1 MHHLKSLSVTLS
13 SDCFPRLIRWWV
25 GALGREETSKIQY
38 MTLTVE
44 HRSVA
49 NVFLDKE
56 SWRALNQALEH
67 DRMGALERVDVVV
80 KAWQRPDEVV
90 KDIGNT
96 VQESCASLIARD
108 IIHVWD
114 KRYILV

>member
-1 MHHLKSLSVTLS
+1 MHQLKSLSVTLS

-25 GALGREETSKIQY
+25 GALEREETSKIQY

-44 HRSVA
+44 HRGVA

-56 SWRALNQALEH
+56 PWRALNQVLQH

-80 KAWQRPDEVV
+80 KAWKRSDAVA

-96 VQESCASLIARD
+96 VQESCVSLISRE
-108 IIHVWD
+108 IMHIWD
-114 KRYILV
+114 KGHILV